1 MPRQLDPPFSIL
13 LQLFIPLL
21 QRQGER
27 TPMLES
33 WREEAAGREA
43 KKMSQ
48 DEDRVGSHGTMP
60 P

>member
-1 MPRQLDPPFSIL
+1 
-13 LQLFIPLL
+13 
-21 QRQGER
+21 
-27 TPMLES
+27 MLES

-48 DEDRVGSHGTMP
+48 DEDRVGSNGTMP